1 MELNK
6 ITAQEAAAMIENGDN
21 IGLSGFTP
29 AGVPKSVPHALSEK
43 ALKEHEAGR
52 TFLINI
58 YTGASTGQSCDGD
71 LTNAHAIKYRAPY
84 TTNKDFR
91 SHVNAGELAYQDM
104 NLSNM
109 ASQLRYGNLGPVD
122 WAVIEVSD
130 IDLEGDKAQ
139 LYLTAAV
146 GISPTICR
154 MARKGII
161 LEYNKHH
168 AGKMRGIHDCYEIE
182 DYPFR
187 TPVMIT
193 HNMDRIGKPYIEVP
207 VEKIKGVVECDIADE
222 ARSFSAP
229 SSTTDSIGQN
239 VADFLLDNLRSGL
252 IPKTFLNMQS
262 GVGSTANAVLGA
274 MGSCKEIPNFGIYT
288 EVLQNSAVELLLS
301 GRVTGASACSLTITD
316 EELQKIYSNIDFF
329 KKHLVLRPSEISN
342 NPEVIA
348 RIGVC
353 AMNTAIEADIYGH
366 VNSTKISGTRM
377 MNGIG
382 GSADF
387 TNNAMLSI
395 FSCGSTTKDGK
406 ISSIVPFCSHVDHT
420 SHFVDAVV
428 TEYGV
433 ADLRGIGDMERAKRL
448 IAIAHPDYRP
458 LLKDY
463 LKLAEKYG
471 GEVHHVL
478 PAAFAMHDTFRRK
491 GDMRLTDW
499 GEYIKD

>member
-6 ITAQEAAAMIENGDN
+6 ITAEEATSLIENGDN

-29 AGVPKSVPHALSEK
+29 AGAPKMVPHAISEK
-43 ALKEHEAGR
+43 AVKEHKAGHA
-52 TFLINI
+52 FKINV

-71 LTNAHAIKYRAPY
+71 LTNAQAIKYRAPY

-91 SHVNAGELAYQDM
+91 NHVNAGEVAYQDM

-109 ASQLRYGNLGPVD
+109 ASQLRYGNLGVVD
-122 WAVIEVSD
+122 WAIIEVSE
-130 IDLEGDKAQ
+130 IDVVGDKVQ
-139 LYLTAAV
+139 LYLTGAV
-146 GISPTICR
+146 GISPTVCR
-154 MARKGII
+154 MARKGIF

-168 AGKMRGIHDCYEIE
+168 ANKMRGIHDIYEIE
-182 DYPFR
+182 DHPYR
-187 TPVMIT
+187 TPIT
-193 HNMDRIGKPYIEVP
+193 IINVMDRIGKPYIEVP
-207 VEKIKGVVECDIADE
+207 FEKIKGVIECEIPDE
-222 ARSFSAP
+222 ARSFAASSA
-229 SSTTDSIGQN
+229 TTDSIGQN
-239 VADFLLDNLRSGL
+239 VSDFLLDNLRSGL
-252 IPKTFLNMQS
+252 IPKSFLNMQS

-274 MGSCKEIPNFGIYT
+274 MGACKEIPNFGLYT
-288 EVLQNSAVELLLS
+288 EVLQNSAVDLLLS
-301 GRVTGASACSLTITD
+301 GRVTSASACSLTITD
-316 EELQKIYSNIDFF
+316 EALQKIYANIDFF

-342 NPEVIA
+342 NPEIIA

-366 VNSTKISGTRM
+366 VNSTKISGTKI

-387 TNNAMLSI
+387 TNNAYLSI

-420 SHFVDAVV
+420 SHFVDAIV

-433 ADLRGIGDMERAKRL
+433 ADLRGIGDMERARR
-448 IAIAHPDYRP
+448 IVAIAHPDYRP
-458 LLKDY
+458 LLHDY
-463 LKLAEKYG
+463 LKLAEKYN

-478 PAAFAMHDTFRRK
+478 SAAFAMHDTFRRK

-499 GEYIKD
+499 SEYIKD

>member
-6 ITAQEAAAMIENGDN
+6 LTAAEAAEMIQNGDN

-29 AGVPKSVPHALSEK
+29 AGVPKKITHEL
-43 ALKEHEAGR
+43 ALKAEREHAAGHP
-52 TFLINI
+52 FKVNI

-71 LTNAHAIKYRAPY
+71 LANAQALNYRAPY

-91 SHVNAGELAYQDM
+91 THVNNGEIAYQDM

-109 ASQLRYGNLGPVD
+109 ASQLRFGNLGNVD
-122 WAVIEVSD
+122 WAIIEVSG
-130 IDLEGDKAQ
+130 IETVGDKAHI
-139 LYLTAAV
+139 YLTTAV
-146 GISPTICR
+146 GISPTVCR
-154 MARKGII
+154 MAQKGVF
-161 LEYNKHH
+161 LEYNLHH
-168 AGKMRGIHDCYEIE
+168 AGKLIGIHDNYEIE
-182 DYPFR
+182 YHPYR
-187 TPVMIT
+187 KPVMVESP
-193 HNMDRIGKPYIEVP
+193 MSRIGKPYIEIP
-207 VEKIKGVVECDIADE
+207 IDKIKGVIECDVADE
-222 ARSFSAP
+222 ARSFTAP
-229 SSTTDSIGQN
+229 SPTTDQIGQN
-239 VADFLLDNLRSGL
+239 VADFLLDNLRKGL

-274 MGSCKEIPNFGIYT
+274 MGACKEIPNFGIYT
-288 EVLQNSAVELLLS
+288 EVLQNAAVELLLS

-316 EELQKIYSNIDFF
+316 EELQKIYGNIEFF
-329 KKHLVLRPSEISN
+329 KSHLVLRPSEISN

-387 TNNAMLSI
+387 TNNAYLSI

-406 ISSIVPFCSHVDHT
+406 ISSIVPFCSHIDHT
-420 SHFVDAVV
+420 SHFVDAVI

-433 ADLRGIGDMERAKRL
+433 ADLRGIGDMERARRL
-448 IAIAHPDYRP
+448 IEIAHPDYRP
-458 LLKDY
+458 LLNDY

-471 GEVHHVL
+471 GEVHHIL
-478 PAAFAMHDTFRRK
+478 SAAFAMHDTYRRK

-499 GEYIKD
+499 SEYIKD

>member
-1 MELNK
+1 MELSK
-6 ITAQEAAAMIENGDN
+6 ITAEEAASLIENGDN
-21 IGLSGFTP
+21 VGLSGFTP
-29 AGVPKSVPHALSEK
+29 AGVPKMVPHAISVK
-43 ALKEHEAGR
+43 AIKEHEAGR
-52 TFLINI
+52 AFKINV

-71 LTNAHAIKYRAPY
+71 LTNAQAIAYRAPY
-84 TTNKDFR
+84 TTNRDFR

-130 IDLEGDKAQ
+130 IDLVGDKAH

-154 MARKGII
+154 MARKGIF
-161 LEYNKHH
+161 LEYNRHH
-168 AGKMRGIHDCYEIE
+168 AGQMRGIHDIYEIE
-182 DYPFR
+182 DHPYR
-187 TPVMIT
+187 TPIAIT
-193 HNMDRIGKPYIEVP
+193 EAMDRIGTPYIEVP
-207 VEKIKGVVECDIADE
+207 QEKIKGVIDCDIPDE
-222 ARSFSAP
+222 ARAFTAP
-229 SSTTDSIGQN
+229 SAKTDSIGQN

-252 IPKTFLNMQS
+252 IPKSFLNIQS

-288 EVLQNSAVELLLS
+288 EVLQNAAIELLLS

-316 EELQKIYSNIDFF
+316 EELQKIYANIDFF

-366 VNSTKISGTRM
+366 VNSTKIGGTRM

-387 TNNAMLSI
+387 TNNAYLSI

-420 SHFVDAVV
+420 SHFVDAIV

-433 ADLRGIGDMERAKRL
+433 ADLRGIGDMERARRI
-448 IAIAHPDYRP
+448 IAVAHPDYRP
-458 LLKDY
+458 LLNDY

-478 PAAFAMHDTFRRK
+478 SAAFAMHDTYRRK

-499 GEYIKD
+499 SEYIKD

>member
-6 ITAQEAAAMIENGDN
+6 ITAQEAAALIQNGDN

-29 AGVPKSVPHALSEK
+29 AGAPKIVTHALAER
-43 ALKEHEAGR
+43 AAKEHAEGR
-52 TFLINI
+52 PFKVNI

-71 LTNAHAIKYRAPY
+71 MSNADAINFRAPY

-91 SHVNAGELAYQDM
+91 RHVNNGEIAYHDM

-109 ASQLRYGNLGPVD
+109 ATQLRQGNLGKVD
-122 WAVIEVSD
+122 WAIIEVSD
-130 IDLEGDKAQ
+130 IDIVGSNAQ

-146 GISPTICR
+146 GISPTVCR
-154 MARKGII
+154 MAEKGII
-161 LEYNKHH
+161 LEYNLHH
-168 AGKMRGIHDCYEIE
+168 AGKMRGLHDIYEIE
-182 DYPFR
+182 YHPHR
-187 TPVMIT
+187 TPV
-193 HNMDRIGKPYIEVP
+193 DVAGPLSRIGKPYVEVP
-207 VEKIKGVVECDIADE
+207 VEKIRGVIECDLADE
-222 ARSFSAP
+222 ARAFTEP
-229 SSTTDSIGQN
+229 SETTDAIGQN
-239 VADFLLDNLRSGL
+239 VADFLLYNLRHGL

-274 MGSCKEIPNFGIYT
+274 MGSSKEIPNFGIYT
-288 EVLQNSAVELLLS
+288 EVLQNAAVELLLS

-316 EELQKIYSNIDFF
+316 EELQKINGNLDFF
-329 KKHLVLRPSEISN
+329 KERLVLRPSEISN

-366 VNSTKISGTRM
+366 VNSTKISGTKM

-387 TNNAMLSI
+387 TNNAYLSI

-406 ISSIVPFCSHVDHT
+406 ISSIVPFCSHIDHT
-420 SHFVDAVV
+420 SHFVDAVI

-458 LLKDY
+458 LLNDY
-463 LKLAEKYG
+463 LKLAAKYG
-471 GEVHHVL
+471 GEVHHIL
-478 PAAFAMHDTFRRK
+478 SAAFAMHDTFRRK

-499 GEYIKD
+499 SEYIKD